1 LDAFVGG
8 CGFAASTRSKE
19 AAAAARR
26 CSLHQQN
33 QLGELINFM
42 PRRIQALQTSLIPSR
57 ELQRKAAMK
66 HKMRRR
72 QLLLDSSQNSYYFVP
87 IFFPSTEIAK
97 YAKEVLGEGGG
108 FLTPRKS
115 ALVGRALIICLTLR
129 PLSFLQW
136 GAWLPLICRP
146 GNFLSARVF

>member
-19 AAAAARR
+19 AAAAAARR

-57 ELQRKAAMK
+57 ELRRKAAMK
-66 HKMRRR
+66 HKMRWR
-72 QLLLDSSQNSYYFVP
+72 QLLLDSTKFIQKYMFYFEP
-87 IFFPSTEIAK
+87 TFFPST
-97 YAKEVLGEGGG
+97 
-108 FLTPRKS
+108 RK
-115 ALVGRALIICLTLR
+115 
-129 PLSFLQW
+129 
-136 GAWLPLICRP
+136 
-146 GNFLSARVF
+146 